1 VSEGLELMLLPDRL
15 CVCRLNAPD
24 ESDLRAASGLFSVT
38 RTEDEL
44 SVICPEEDAPPAAT
58 DVSGAWRAL
67 KVRGPLDHSSV
78 GVLASLAGPL
88 ADAGVALFPLA
99 TFDTDYVLVK
109 EDDVERAQSALE
121 AAGHRVE
128 AR

>member
-1 VSEGLELMLLPDRL
+1 MSEGLELILMSERL
-15 CVCRLNAPD
+15 AVCRLDSTD

-44 SVICPEEDAPPAAT
+44 SVICPEGDAPPTARE
-58 DVSGAWRAL
+58 VSGGWRAL
-67 KVRGPLDHSSV
+67 KVLGPLDHSSV

-109 EDDVERAQSALE
+109 QTDVERAAGALE

-128 AR
+128 SR